1 MKYNVIEFATAAQG
15 ALADTAVQ
23 PSALI
28 GYATQSWVTNQ
39 GYLTE
44 IPAEYVTDS
53 ELTAKG
59 YQTAETMRNDF
70 LNLYDKLGTDE
81 VLNKADYA
89 RLLVGA
95 IIVTNQLDARIK
107 NEQKI
112 LQGYKIDIIPKLDQI
127 NNADTTEITELAE
140 SLFKIKEN
148 VESNKKDSE

>member
-1 MKYNVIEFATAAQG
+1 MDKKYIELFTLIAQSTAN
-15 ALADTAVQ
+15 
-23 PSALI
+23 I
-28 GYATQSWVTNQ
+28 
-39 GYLTE
+39 
-44 IPAEYVTDS
+44 AEQVMD
-53 ELTAKG
+53 EHKKNDEEKG

>member
-1 MKYNVIEFATAAQG
+1 MDKRYAELFTLIAQTTAN
-15 ALADTAVQ
+15 
-23 PSALI
+23 I
-28 GYATQSWVTNQ
+28 
-39 GYLTE
+39 
-44 IPAEYVTDS
+44 AEQVMD
-53 ELTAKG
+53 EHKKNNEEKG
-59 YQTAETMRNDF
+59 YQTAETMRNDY

-89 RLLVGA
+89 RLLVGT
-95 IIVTNQLDARIK
+95 IIVVNQLDARIK
-107 NEQKI
+107 SEQNA